1 MLVRMMVDLRGPAM
15 SLEAGDEHEFP
26 QDEAIRL
33 IKEGFAVPIAKSEIE
48 LAVKEPPTEIR
59 DPVVPIEIASHHRHK
74 RKRR

>member
-33 IKEGFAVPIAKSEIE
+33 IKEGFAVPVVKSEVE
-48 LAVKEPPTEIR
+48 LAVKEPPTETR
-59 DPVVPIEIASHHRHK
+59 DAVVPIETVHRNRHK
-74 RKRR
+74 RNRR